1 MKTRFAATL
10 IALLLCGGLTLRA
23 AQTNSQENASQL
35 SQRQALGLVRTFN
48 TAQATL
54 KMNGG
59 KYGSIA
65 DLLKV
70 NYLSRV
76 QFAVSDDFTA
86 SVKNY
91 KLSVVVSADAQ
102 HYQVALQPHSGCGYA
117 LFSSDAAVI
126 YEGNGLG
133 CDKAAN

>member
-10 IALLLCGGLTLRA
+10 LALLLLGGLTLRA
-23 AQTNSQENASQL
+23 AQTESSDASQL

-48 TAQATL
+48 TAQVTL

-59 KYGSIA
+59 KYGSLA

-70 NYLSRV
+70 KYLARE
-76 QFAVSDDFTA
+76 QFAVADDFTA
-86 SVKNY
+86 GVKNY
-91 KLSVVVSADAQ
+91 NLSVVVSADGQ
-102 HYQVALQPHSGCGYA
+102 HYQVSLRPQSGCGYA

-126 YEGNGLG
+126 YEGDGLG
-133 CDKAAN
+133 CAKSAN